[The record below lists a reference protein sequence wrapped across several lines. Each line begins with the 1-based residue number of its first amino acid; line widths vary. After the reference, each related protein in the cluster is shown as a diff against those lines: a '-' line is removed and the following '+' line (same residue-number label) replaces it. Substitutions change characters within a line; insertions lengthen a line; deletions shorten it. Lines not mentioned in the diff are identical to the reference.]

1 MVNRSNYKDI
11 RTRIGN
17 MTKELVFDPD
27 VEVSEQAQERKRI
40 FRENKQREGLDAI
53 SFDSMFPERKIYFNS
68 IGEITCV
75 TQDKSY
81 QPDPDWLTYDFS
93 QAELDMVNENV
104 GLSKFTVNKVH
115 DAYEIVA
122 STIKQPLGI
131 SQGSD
136 MLHVEAYPGAD
147 ISIEVKETEIVVSTT
162 DAIASELKEN
172 NFSVDSTKVLP
183 FYITMPGN
191 PHYMLYNFY
200 VPLGD
205 LANKGSV
212 KIPVEDDFTEY
223 SVYTKP
229 VFGRYGRI

>member
-1 MVNRSNYKDI
+1 MI
-11 RTRIGN
+11 
-17 MTKELVFDPD
+17 KELVFDPD
-27 VEVSEQAQERKRI
+27 IEVSEQALERKRI

-53 SFDSMFPERKIYFNS
+53 SFDSMFPERKVYFNS
-68 IGEITCV
+68 NGEITCV
-75 TQDKSY
+75 TQDKNY
-81 QPDPDWLTYDFS
+81 KPDPDWLTYDFS
-93 QAELDMVNENV
+93 QAELDMVNDNV
-104 GLSKFTVNKVH
+104 SLTKFSVTKVH
-115 DAYEIVA
+115 DAYEIVT
-122 STIKQPLGI
+122 STIRQPLGI

-136 MLHVEAYPGAD
+136 MLHIEPLPGAN
-147 ISIEVKETEIVVSTT
+147 ISIEVKESEIVVSAT
-162 DAIASELKEN
+162 DAIRSELKEN
-172 NFSVDSTKVLP
+172 NYSVDSTKVLP

-229 VFGRYGRI
+229 VFDSYGRV